1 MSQIE
6 AETQTDVFQREI
18 DLCQDFQ
25 YNQTLKKEK
34 KIISLN
40 VSSGKITVFVYMS
53 NRSDWVKDRVL
64 KI

>member
-40 VSSGKITVFVYMS
+40 VSSGKITVFVYM
-53 NRSDWVKDRVL
+53 NNHSDWVKDRVL